1 MLPNI
6 ARISYSIPQ
15 VMDALNLS
23 RASVYK
29 LINSKRLR
37 TYRVGR
43 RRMAS
48 HNALEDLIEDL
59 EKESNGEVAA

>member
-1 MLPNI
+1 MLPNV

-15 VMDALNLS
+15 VMEALNLS

-29 LINSKRLR
+29 LINAKRLR

-48 HNALEDLIEDL
+48 HNALEDLIAGL
-59 EKESNGEVAA
+59 EAETQEAAA

>member
-1 MLPNI
+1 MPVNV

-15 VMDALNLS
+15 VMEALNLS

-37 TYRVGR
+37 TYKVGR
-43 RRMAS
+43 RRMTS
-48 HNALEDLIEDL
+48 HNALEDLITDL
-59 EKESNGEVAA
+59 EKESLEAA